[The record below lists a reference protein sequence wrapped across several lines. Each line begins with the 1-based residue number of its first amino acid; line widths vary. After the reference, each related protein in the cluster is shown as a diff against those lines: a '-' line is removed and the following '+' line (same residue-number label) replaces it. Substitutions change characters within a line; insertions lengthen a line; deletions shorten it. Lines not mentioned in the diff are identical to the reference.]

1 MDQPAMDV
9 LGDRVTLLAQ
19 SEAGRFELVRIET
32 GPGRGP
38 PPHHHAQEELF
49 TCVEGRVE
57 ILLDGRWQRLLPGE
71 RLLVRG
77 DALHSY
83 RALVPD
89 TVLEVL
95 IVPGGQVAMFAELDR
110 DGPRLA
116 EEPARIVAICERHG
130 LRFGVG

>member
-9 LGDRVTLLAQ
+9 LGDRIVVLAQ
-19 SEAGRFELVRIET
+19 SEAGRFELVRVET

-38 PPHHHAQEELF
+38 PPHHHPQEELF
-49 TCVEGRVE
+49 TCVQGAVE
-57 ILLDGRWQRLLPGE
+57 ILQDGRWQRLAPGE
-71 RLLVRG
+71 RLLVRA

-110 DGPRLA
+110 DAPRLA
-116 EEPARIVAICERHG
+116 AEPARIVAICERHG

>member
-1 MDQPAMDV
+1 MDQPAMDI
-9 LGDRVTLLAQ
+9 LGDRIVVLAQ
-19 SEAGRFELVRIET
+19 SDSGRFELVRIET

-38 PPHHHAQEELF
+38 PPHHHPQEELV
-49 TCVEGRVE
+49 TCVEGAVE
-57 ILLDGRWQRLLPGE
+57 ILLDGRWQRLRPGE
-71 RLLVRG
+71 RLLVRA

-83 RALVPD
+83 RALLPN

-95 IVPGGQVAMFAELDR
+95 FVPGGQVAMFAELDR

-116 EEPARIVAICERHG
+116 AEPARIVAICERHG